1 MFGRY
6 CPRYSR
12 LVASDTTTPVLS
24 GLLVLLEVVGLGS
37 GDDVGES
44 LLVLGSDVVNGNNGR
59 SLLAGDKTETCLA
72 LDNNVW
78 DTHLPAES
86 GQEDDELDRVD
97 IVGNDDELSLLGLD
111 KGDNVVK
118 TVLGEDGLLRV
129 LGGGLDSLLL
139 SGLGLGQETSHLLL
153 SGFGLVLVEQAE
165 ELGGGVLVHSLGE
178 LGDRWGDLE

>member
-44 LLVLGSDVVNGNNGR
+44 LLVLGSDVVNGDDGGG
-59 SLLAGDKTETCLA
+59 LLAGDKSETGLA
-72 LDNNVW
+72 LDNDVW

-86 GQEDDELDRVD
+86 GEEDNELDRVN
-97 IVGNDDELSLLGLD
+97 IVGNDDELGLLGLD
-111 KGDNVVK
+111 KGDNVVE
-118 TVLGEDGLLRV
+118 TVLGEDGLLGV
-129 LGGGLDSLLL
+129 LGGGLVTLLL
-139 SGLGLGQETSHLLL
+139 TGLGLGKKTGLLL
-153 SGFGLVLVEQAE
+153 LGRLRLVLVEQAE
-165 ELGGGVLVHSLGE
+165 ELGGGVLVQSLGE